1 MHKILI
7 ATIMLT
13 GIVGCSINIGNIPEI
28 PEVIQLKDG
37 TYKVFVTDES
47 KQIVVKAS
55 KGMMEKTCESSG
67 KRYAILS
74 QDIQM
79 TGEVR
84 SSPYKKSAISIFG
97 VTKSET
103 EYTPQHM
110 HEGEFHFECTGNQS
124 A

>member
-67 KRYAILS
+67 KTYAILS

-84 SSPYKKSAISIFG
+84 SSPYKKAQFLFSA
-97 VTKSET
+97 
-103 EYTPQHM
+103 
-110 HEGEFHFECTGNQS
+110 
-124 A
+124 